1 MKCALSTFEKNNGQE
16 FDETFIEILN
26 KYAPVKKKLVRANQA
41 PYMTK
46 ALCNAIMRRSELE
59 RKYFKLKRND
69 TLKAYKYSEITAA
82 DYTKKKEKNSLKI

>member
-26 KYAPVKKKLVRANQA
+26 KHVKKKLVRANQA